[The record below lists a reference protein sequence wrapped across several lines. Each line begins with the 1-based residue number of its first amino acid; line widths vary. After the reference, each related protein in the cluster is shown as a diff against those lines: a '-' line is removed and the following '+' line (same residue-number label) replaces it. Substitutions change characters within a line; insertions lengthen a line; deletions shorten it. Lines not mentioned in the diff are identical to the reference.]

1 MQLVKPG
8 ELACAYRHTST
19 AIYHVFREGGFTVI
33 GDTPYDWVK
42 GDSFTVPLWRSH
54 HHGSTSRGEAILF
67 SMNDHPLMEAPGFYR
82 EEAA

>member
-1 MQLVKPG
+1 M
-8 ELACAYRHTST
+8 
-19 AIYHVFREGGFTVI
+19 I